1 VLTDY
6 PLFPLPLVAFPGCRL
21 PLQIFEPRYL
31 DLVKATLANDRT
43 FGVVT
48 VAPQA
53 GDAGAEDLSIEPIG
67 TAVKIVDFNEQSNG
81 LLGIVCEGQHKF
93 TVTHTYRADN
103 EIFLSS
109 IELIDLEAVTPVTED
124 FEELVHVLDSLLKH
138 PYVESLGYID
148 RPIDDW
154 FSDASRLSFY
164 LSYLLPFP
172 NQQRY
177 QLLSLDE
184 PIARLNRIQSLLD
197 EMDEKGQ

>member
-1 VLTDY
+1 MLTDY

-31 DLVKATLANDRT
+31 DLVKTTLANDRT

-48 VAPQA
+48 VVPQA
-53 GDAGAEDLSIEPIG
+53 GDEDLSIEAIG

-103 EIFLSS
+103 EVFLSS
-109 IELIDLEAVTPVTED
+109 IEPVDLEAVAPVTED
-124 FEELVHVLDSLLKH
+124 FEELVYVLDSLLKH
-138 PYVESLGYID
+138 PYVESLGYVD

-164 LSYLLPFP
+164 LSYLLPFS

-177 QLLSLDE
+177 QLLSFDE